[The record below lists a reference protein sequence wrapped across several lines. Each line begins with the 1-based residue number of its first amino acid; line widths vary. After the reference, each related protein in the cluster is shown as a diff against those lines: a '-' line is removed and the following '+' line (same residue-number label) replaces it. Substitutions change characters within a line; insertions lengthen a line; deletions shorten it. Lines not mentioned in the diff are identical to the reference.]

1 MTTGTATALQVTP
14 ATRVRRIP
22 LWAAAVVVIGA
33 LGVASL
39 SYAALFSPATMLAH
53 GQQMTEGARTWARY
67 AAAYDIA
74 LAVAMVGLLIA
85 RAYRMLAGTL
95 IQAAFAEGLLAVVG
109 FANHRWEQIPADI
122 ILIVAFALAARKLR

>member
-14 ATRVRRIP
+14 ATGVRRIP
-22 LWAAAVVVIGA
+22 LWATAVVVIGA

-39 SYAALFSPATMLAH
+39 GYAAIFSPATMLAH
-53 GQQMTEGARTWARY
+53 GQQVTAAARTWARY

-74 LAVAMVGLLIA
+74 LAVSMAGLLAA

-95 IQAAFAEGLLAVVG
+95 IQAAIAEGLLAVVG
-109 FANHRWEQIPADI
+109 LASHRWEQIPADI